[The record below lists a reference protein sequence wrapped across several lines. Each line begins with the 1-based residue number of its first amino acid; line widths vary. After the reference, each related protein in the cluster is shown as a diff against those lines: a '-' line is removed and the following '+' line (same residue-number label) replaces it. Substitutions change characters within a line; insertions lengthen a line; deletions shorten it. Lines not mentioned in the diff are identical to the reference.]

1 MQRLVARGAK
11 ITALERCRERAIERG
26 VELLQPGGQRVPR
39 LHYHREKGRLYS
51 RRISEADREIES
63 HGDYEGAKG
72 GAKRRKLAS
81 ASSSSQPLFEIAGCS
96 VWRWTPI

>member
-1 MQRLVARGAK
+1 MQRLVARGTK

-26 VELLQPGGQRVPR
+26 VELLQAGGQRVPR
-39 LHYHREKGRLYS
+39 LQNHREKGCLYS

-81 ASSSSQPLFEIAGCS
+81 ASISSQQLLLKSLDRSAG
-96 VWRWTPI
+96 R